1 MEQKITDTNFA
12 ELLASGKPV
21 VVDFWATWCGPCK
34 MIAPYVEQLAEEFD
48 GQVII
53 GKCNIDENSDLPMQ
67 YGIRNIPT
75 LLFFKDGHLKHFF
88 HLNAQAFGLIAYDGR
103 NLY

>member
-75 LLFFKDGHLKHFF
+75 LLFFKDGKLADKQVGATTKNALKEKIEK
-88 HLNAQAFGLIAYDGR
+88 LLG
-103 NLY
+103 

>member
-12 ELLASGKPV
+12 ELLASDKPV

-75 LLFFKDGHLKHFF
+75 LLFFKDGKLADKQVGATTKNALKEKIEK
-88 HLNAQAFGLIAYDGR
+88 LLG
-103 NLY
+103 